1 MRTAPKRSGRSSWR
15 SRGASVALLLA
26 AAGSTRAQEAR
37 GRVAGERVFPAV
49 IYAADLPEE
58 TAAPQTRA
66 TMKQLHLHFSPQA
79 LPVLQGTTVDFV
91 NQDATAH
98 NVFSPSPPVF
108 DLGTFGEGA
117 RSFLFRA
124 PGPHVILCN
133 VHLEMVAWVLVLRN
147 PFFTSV
153 DEDGRFAIKLPPGRR
168 RLVLWRPRERE
179 LTREVEVPMDGRT
192 EVEWILSPRR
202 P

>member
-1 MRTAPKRSGRSSWR
+1 MRTAPKRSGRSSGR

-26 AAGSTRAQEAR
+26 AAGSARGQEAR

-49 IYAADLPEE
+49 VYADDLPDE
-58 TAAPQTRA
+58 TAAPQARA
-66 TMKQLHLHFSPQA
+66 TMKQLHLRFSPQV

-91 NQDATAH
+91 NQDTTAH
-98 NVFSPSPPVF
+98 NVFSPSPPAF
-108 DLGTFGEGA
+108 DLGTFGDGA

-124 PGPHVILCN
+124 PGAQVILCN

-179 LTREVEVPMDGRT
+179 LSREVEVLPESRT
-192 EVEWILSPRR
+192 EIDWVLSPRR
-202 P
+202 